1 VPACAWD
8 ALGRL
13 KGECHTGAG
22 HLFRTAEE
30 TNDLQEEVTGGTGH
44 LGRAIV
50 ARLADDGQQARVLAR
65 QPGND
70 PDVEWVRGDL
80 ATGAGVTEAI
90 AGIDAVIHAAT
101 NSPAA
106 QRGGFRPLNFVR
118 SPTDVDVDGTTLC

>member
-1 VPACAWD
+1 
-8 ALGRL
+8 
-13 KGECHTGAG
+13 
-22 HLFRTAEE
+22 
-30 TNDLQEEVTGGTGH
+30 
-44 LGRAIV
+44 
-50 ARLADDGQQARVLAR
+50 VLAR